1 MRFQKLILLTTAALC
16 GLGLSQLGGAE
27 RFDHEVRN
35 DYFAGF
41 AGNAEALDRAM
52 KKTEAV
58 LATEPQHAEAM
69 VWHGSG
75 LFYLSGQL
83 FRKGDQAKGMEFY
96 GKGIGLMKQAVAL
109 APKNP
114 GVRIPRGA
122 ILMSAARQMPPQM
135 AEPLREDA
143 LSDYLTIYE
152 IQQGT
157 LDQLGTHP
165 RGELLLGIADTYARK
180 GDIARATEF
189 FELVKQKLPSESPYT
204 RSAKKWLETKEL
216 LPAAQAGC
224 FGCHTGK

>member
-1 MRFQKLILLTTAALC
+1 MRFQKPILLTTAALL

-27 RFDHEVRN
+27 RFDHVVRN

-41 AGNAEALDRAM
+41 AGNAEALERAM

-58 LATEPQHAEAM
+58 LASEPEHAEAM

-83 FRKGDQAKGMEFY
+83 FRKGDQAKGMELY
-96 GKGIGLMKQAVAL
+96 GKGIGMMKQAVAL
-109 APKNP
+109 APKSP

-143 LSDYLTIYE
+143 LGDYLTIYE
-152 IQQGT
+152 IQKGT
-157 LDQLGTHP
+157 LDQLGAHP
-165 RGELLLGIADTYARK
+165 RGELLLGIADSYARK
-180 GDIARATEF
+180 GDTARATEF
-189 FELVKQKLPSESPYT
+189 FELVKQKLPAESPYA
-204 RSAKKWLETKEL
+204 RSATKWLDTKEL

>member
-1 MRFQKLILLTTAALC
+1 MQHAKPILLTAAALL

-41 AGNAEALDRAM
+41 AGNGEALERAM

-58 LATEPQHAEAM
+58 LAAEPQHAEAM

-83 FRKGDQAKGMEFY
+83 FRKGEQAKGMELY
-96 GKGIGLMKQAVAL
+96 GKGIGMMKQAVAL

-122 ILMSAARQMPPQM
+122 ILMSAARHMPPQM
-135 AEPLREDA
+135 AEALREDA
-143 LSDYLTIYE
+143 LGDYLTVYE
-152 IQQGT
+152 LQKSR
-157 LDQLGTHP
+157 LDQIGTHP

-180 GDIARATEF
+180 GDATKAAEF
-189 FELVKQKLPSESPYT
+189 FELVRQKLPENSPYA
-204 RSAKKWLETKEL
+204 RSAAKWLETKEL

>member
-1 MRFQKLILLTTAALC
+1 MRFQKPILICTAALL
-16 GLGLSQLGGAE
+16 GLGLARLGGAE
-27 RFDHEVRN
+27 RFDHQVRN

-41 AGNAEALDRAM
+41 AGNGEALERAM

-58 LATEPQHAEAM
+58 LAAEPQHAEAM

-83 FRKGDQAKGMEFY
+83 FRKGDQAKGMEYY
-96 GKGIGLMKQAVAL
+96 GKGIGMMKQAVAL

-122 ILMSAARQMPPQM
+122 VLMSAARHMPPQM

-143 LSDYLTIYE
+143 LSDYLAIYE
-152 IQQGT
+152 IQKGS
-157 LDQLGTHP
+157 LEQLGAHP

-180 GDIARATEF
+180 GDAGKASEF
-189 FELVKQKLPSESPYT
+189 FELVQQMMPSDSLYA